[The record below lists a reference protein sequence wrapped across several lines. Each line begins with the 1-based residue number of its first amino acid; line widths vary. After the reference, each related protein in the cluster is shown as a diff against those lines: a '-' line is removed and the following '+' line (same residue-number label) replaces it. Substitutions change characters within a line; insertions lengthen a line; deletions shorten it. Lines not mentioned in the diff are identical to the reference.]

1 MVVQREELMTSAE
14 VAAMFG
20 VNRSTPV
27 QWAKTGRISA
37 VRTPGGH
44 RRYRRHE
51 IIELLAGGSQAAT
64 ARPTEESAP
73 ATPDNA

>member
-1 MVVQREELMTSAE
+1 MVQREELMTSAE

-44 RRYRRHE
+44 RRYRKGE
-51 IIELLAGGSQAAT
+51 IIELLNGGSQQAT
-64 ARPTEESAP
+64 RPSDETSASTTGT
-73 ATPDNA
+73 A

>member
-27 QWAKTGRISA
+27 QWAKMGRVTA

-44 RRYRRHE
+44 RRYRKCE
-51 IIELLAGGSQAAT
+51 IVELLANGLEPAAT
-64 ARPTEESAP
+64 DAAKVS
-73 ATPDNA
+73 DDK

>member
-1 MVVQREELMTSAE
+1 MMQREELMTSAE

-27 QWAKTGRISA
+27 QWAKSGRISA

-44 RRYRRHE
+44 RRYRKGE
-51 IIELLAGGSQAAT
+51 IVELLAGSTQPSTTGVT
-64 ARPTEESAP
+64 HEESTP
-73 ATPDNA
+73 AGNA

>member
-1 MVVQREELMTSAE
+1 MVQREELMTSAE

-44 RRYRRHE
+44 RRYRKGE
-51 IIELLAGGSQAAT
+51 IIELLTGGSQPAFAAT
-64 ARPTEESAP
+64 PEGAPTVTGSA
-73 ATPDNA
+73 